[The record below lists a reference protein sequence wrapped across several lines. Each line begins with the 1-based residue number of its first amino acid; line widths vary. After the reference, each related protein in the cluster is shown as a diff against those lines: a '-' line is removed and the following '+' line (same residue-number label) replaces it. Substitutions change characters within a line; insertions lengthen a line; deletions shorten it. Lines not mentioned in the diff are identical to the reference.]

1 VVFRTRIYHCN
12 VNSNGQ
18 ICLDILKDQWSPA
31 LTISKV
37 LLSICSLL
45 CDCNPRACGA
55 ARPRGGSKQQ
65 RAAAAAL
72 SARMHGTARL
82 RRPCGPAWRLGA
94 PAAAPV
100 GRGGACA
107 RLTQRCAEDPLV
119 GAIAQEYIAD
129 REKHDKTAAEWTRR
143 YAQCVPGCA
152 RGPLARGVGTAGSC
166 RGADARSPT
175 FCTRRG

>member
-45 CDCNPRACGA
+45 CDCNPRA
-55 ARPRGGSKQQ
+55 RPAP
-65 RAAAAAL
+65 RAALPDATPHARRARTRHAATALRGCMPPAAAL
-72 SARMHGTARL
+72 WARGHRL
-82 RRPCGPAWRLGA
+82 RSF
-94 PAAAPV
+94 
-100 GRGGACA
+100 A
-107 RLTQRCAEDPLV
+107 RRCVATEDPLV
-119 GAIAQEYIAD
+119 GAIAQEYLAD

-143 YAQCVPGCA
+143 YAQCVPPPAAFERSAAFGC
-152 RGPLARGVGTAGSC
+152 
-166 RGADARSPT
+166 GADARRPG
-175 FCTRRG
+175 CACRG